1 MRTLPIIA
9 WVLVGGAFM
18 TVRPIRAQARQAPL
32 LPVDAI
38 VLDGEAPIEGCSVVL
53 HQDEVRMSTFMTRRK
68 GQFQTGLEH
77 GHLYTLEFS
86 KPGFITKRIVVDTRA
101 DVHPSQLPGMPIL
114 MDVEML
120 RTDRY
125 KGIDTDALDMPFA
138 IVRFDKR
145 AREFVQDP
153 GYAQEMHRTTSA
165 LLLQA
170 VGGEE

>member
-1 MRTLPIIA
+1 M
-9 WVLVGGAFM
+9 
-18 TVRPIRAQARQAPL
+18 
-32 LPVDAI
+32 
-38 VLDGEAPIEGCSVVL
+38 VL
-53 HQDEVRMSTFMTRRK
+53 HQDELRMATFMTRRK
-68 GQFQTGLEH
+68 GHFQTALEH
-77 GHLYTLEFS
+77 DHVYTLEFS
-86 KPGFITKRIVVDTRA
+86 KAGFITKRIVVDTRA
-101 DVHPSQLPGMPIL
+101 DVHPSQLPGMPML

-153 GYAQEMHRTTSA
+153 EYAQEMHRTNSA

-170 VGGEE
+170 AGGDE